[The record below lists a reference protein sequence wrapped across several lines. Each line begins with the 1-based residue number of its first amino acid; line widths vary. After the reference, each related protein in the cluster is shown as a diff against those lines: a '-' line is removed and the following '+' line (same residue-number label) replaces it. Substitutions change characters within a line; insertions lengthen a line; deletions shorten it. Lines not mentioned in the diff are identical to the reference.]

1 MKKTILITFFGLL
14 FLTLTS
20 FSVHKFYV
28 ALYQVNYAPEK
39 KMLQITSRIFVD
51 DLNSAIGKKYSKK
64 INLGSEKETA
74 EDLVLLKKYFTE
86 KFSIKINGRLTAMHL
101 LSKEMEGDVL
111 ICYLSIKD
119 TPKISSLEVYNTI
132 LIEGNSEQ
140 QNIMHFTVFGIK
152 NTLLFTDSS
161 STGVLKYE

>member
-39 KMLQITSRIFVD
+39 KMLQITTRLFID
-51 DLNSAIGKKYSKK
+51 DLNDAVAKKYKRK
-64 INLGSEKETA
+64 INLGSEKETE
-74 EDLVLLKKYFTE
+74 EDLSLFKKYFAE
-86 KFSIKINGRLTAMHL
+86 KFSIKVNGQIKPIVF

-111 ICYLSIKD
+111 ICYFSIKD
-119 TPKISSLEVYNTI
+119 IHKINTLEIYNSVITDN
-132 LIEGNSEQ
+132 NSEQ
-140 QNIMHFTVFGIK
+140 QNIMHFNVSGIK
-152 NTLLFTDSS
+152 NTLLLTESNS
-161 STGVLKYE
+161 KGLLKY